1 MLKIGITGGIGSGK
15 STVAAIFEVL
25 GIPVYYADV
34 KARQL
39 MNEDTN
45 LIAAIK
51 AAFGEESYSNR
62 LLNKPYISSQIFS
75 DTTKRDILNS
85 IVHPSTIADA
95 TAWMNKQTTPYC
107 VKEAALIFESH
118 AEKKLDFIIGVTA
131 PEETRIKRI
140 INRDAITREQV
151 EARIKSQMNEEAK
164 IKRCDYVIMNDDKEL
179 LIPQVLALHHLLME
193 KAVHKKKELT

>member
-1 MLKIGITGGIGSGK
+1 MLKIGLTGGIGSGK

-75 DTTKRDILNS
+75 DTTKRDVLNS

-151 EARIKSQMNEEAK
+151 EARIKSQMNEAAK
-164 IKRCDYVIMNDDKEL
+164 IKKCDYVIINDDTHL
-179 LIPQVLALHHLLME
+179 LIPQVITLHHLLME
-193 KAVHKKKELT
+193 KAVHEKTN

>member
-1 MLKIGITGGIGSGK
+1 MLKIGLTGGIGSGK

-51 AAFGEESYSNR
+51 AAFGEDSYSNR

-75 DTTKRDILNS
+75 DTTKRDVLNS
-85 IVHPSTIADA
+85 IVHPSTIADT
-95 TAWMNKQTTPYC
+95 TAWMNKQTAPYC

-151 EARIKSQMNEEAK
+151 EARIKSQMNEADK
-164 IKRCDYVIMNDDKEL
+164 IKKCDYVIINDDTHL
-179 LIPQVLALHHLLME
+179 LIPQVITLHHLLME
-193 KAVHKKKELT
+193 KAVHEKTN

>member
-1 MLKIGITGGIGSGK
+1 MLKIGLTGGIGSGK

-75 DTTKRDILNS
+75 DTTKLDVLNS

-151 EARIKSQMNEEAK
+151 EARIKSQMNEADK
-164 IKRCDYVIMNDDKEL
+164 IKKCDYVIINDDTHL
-179 LIPQVLALHHLLME
+179 LIPQVITLHHLLME
-193 KAVHKKKELT
+193 KAVHEKTN

>member
-1 MLKIGITGGIGSGK
+1 MLKIGLTGGIGSGK

-151 EARIKSQMNEEAK
+151 EARIKSQMNEAAK
-164 IKRCDYVIMNDDKEL
+164 IKKCDYVIINDDTHL
-179 LIPQVLALHHLLME
+179 LIPQVITLHHLLME
-193 KAVHKKKELT
+193 KAVHEKTN